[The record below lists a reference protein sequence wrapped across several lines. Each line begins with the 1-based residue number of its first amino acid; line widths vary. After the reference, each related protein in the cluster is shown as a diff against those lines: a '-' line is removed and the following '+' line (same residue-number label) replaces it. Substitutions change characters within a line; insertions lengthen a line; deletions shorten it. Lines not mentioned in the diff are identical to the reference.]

1 MGIANRGRSL
11 AIFRQHH
18 LPLIKYCGFSSM
30 ADWLGKGGFRPF
42 PEATEFARGLQL
54 RSQAEWQEYCKSG
67 NKPNDIPTDP
77 RCVYKNCGWISIG
90 DRLGTGRVDNRKG
103 VFRSFSEAREHAR
116 SLRIKGPGEWVN
128 YSKSGR
134 RPADIPSN
142 PSLAYKD
149 SGWAGFEDFLGTNAR
164 RHHADS
170 ASPNL
175 SPCLVHLSI

>member
-1 MGIANRGRSL
+1 MGIASRGRSL

-18 LPLIKYCGFSSM
+18 LPLIKYCGFSGM
-30 ADWLGKGGFRPF
+30 ADWLGKGGFR
-42 PEATEFARGLQL
+42 LSL
-54 RSQAEWQEYCKSG
+54 RQESLRAVYSCDHKRNGKSIASREITPMISQR
-67 NKPNDIPTDP
+67 P
-77 RCVYKNCGWISIG
+77 RDASTRCIG
-90 DRLGTGRVDNRKG
+90 DWLGTGRVDNREG